1 MGSPGYM
8 VPEQYAGIATS
19 AATDQFAFCIA
30 LYEALY
36 GARPFLGKTLPELS
50 HATNLGKVPLPPKGS
65 TVPPWIHAVIARGL
79 SVDPANRHPS
89 MAALLLALAKDPAQV
104 LRRRVAIGAAVFV
117 LAAIG
122 GSLVYLQQ
130 QQARVC
136 RGAEAMLEHVWDA
149 EVALRGRQAFE
160 ATGKSYAALSWQTA
174 SAALDGYAKH
184 WVAARIET
192 CEATRIRG
200 EQTDAQL
207 LLRTTCLDR
216 RLDELGALAAAFA
229 VADTTVVD
237 QSAAAVAKLTPL
249 AEWQAGD
256 RAASLVRYRQS
267 LAMVIR
273 LEGSASPAHW
283 KTRWAGTKK
292 ARSCSVRRLR
302 TSRSSAEKTTRT
314 SRSSPSTTAAA

>member
-130 QQARVC
+130 QQVPRRRGDARARLGCGSGAAGPASVRGDGQVV
-136 RGAEAMLEHVWDA
+136 RGAV
-149 EVALRGRQAFE
+149 
-160 ATGKSYAALSWQTA
+160 
-174 SAALDGYAKH
+174 
-184 WVAARIET
+184 
-192 CEATRIRG
+192 
-200 EQTDAQL
+200 
-207 LLRTTCLDR
+207 
-216 RLDELGALAAAFA
+216 
-229 VADTTVVD
+229 VADGQRGARWVREALGR
-237 QSAAAVAKLTPL
+237 SANRDV
-249 AEWQAGD
+249 
-256 RAASLVRYRQS
+256 
-267 LAMVIR
+267 
-273 LEGSASPAHW
+273 
-283 KTRWAGTKK
+283 
-292 ARSCSVRRLR
+292 
-302 TSRSSAEKTTRT
+302 
-314 SRSSPSTTAAA
+314 